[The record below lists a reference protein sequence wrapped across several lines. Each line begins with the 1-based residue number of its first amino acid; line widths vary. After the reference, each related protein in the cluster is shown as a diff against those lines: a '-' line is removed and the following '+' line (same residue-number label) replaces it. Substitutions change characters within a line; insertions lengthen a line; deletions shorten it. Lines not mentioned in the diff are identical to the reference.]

1 MADLGYIGY
10 TTKKQL
16 ATSYPLSVSGLGK
29 ITGVV
34 KQNGVNVVGT
44 VTLIDEILDLRID
57 VAVGSSFAFKGL
69 NLNRKFTLVAQNMQS
84 TSFNA
89 LVYDRVAP
97 VSL

>member
-1 MADLGYIGY
+1 MADLGSIGY
-10 TTKKQL
+10 SAKKQL
-16 ATSYPLSVSGLGK
+16 TVSYPFSVSGLGK

-44 VTLIDEILDLRID
+44 VTLIDETLDVRVD

-89 LVYDRVAP
+89 LAYDRVAP
-97 VSL
+97 VAL